1 MKKSRLKDVFKTV
14 AAKHLSAVDAEPSKS
29 NQHEFGGLSALK
41 TIWGELDEAQSIA
54 AQFIYFSIDSDE
66 IISAESSITWYDA
79 RKNNPERSPEWRI
92 YYKSN
97 PVTDKMK
104 EGDLLIV
111 SETVAGKAII
121 ALADRDSSYATQLK
135 SLFSIREIKPKGFT
149 VQELD
154 SNEELDLPSR
164 YILDAMEVQYDFHD
178 DNYLDNILREFG
190 PSFPSCNEF
199 SMFSRETLSKEL
211 LLEKDDEILVQWMER
226 EELLFR
232 TLENHIVLQKV
243 SEGFC
248 DVESFIKYSLS
259 ILNRRKSRV
268 GAAFENHLE
277 ELFRIRKVS
286 YARGKVTEN
295 RVKPDFL
302 FPSEIAYRDPL
313 CDERLLTMLG
323 VKSTCKDRWRQV
335 LSEAERIKNKHL
347 ITMEPAISGQ
357 QIAEMKSSN
366 LQLIVP
372 LKVMPTYTNEQQKW
386 IWTVSQFIEYIK
398 DKEMK
403 WKAPNRRST

>member
-1 MKKSRLKDVFKTV
+1 MKKSRLKDVFKAV
-14 AAKHLSAVDAEPSKS
+14 AAKYLSAVDAEPSRS

-41 TIWGELDEAQSIA
+41 MIWGELDEAQSIA
-54 AQFIYFSIDSDE
+54 AQFLYFSVDTDE
-66 IISAESSITWYDA
+66 IVSAESSITWYDA
-79 RKNNPERSPEWRI
+79 RKNNPDRSPEWRI

-97 PVTDKMK
+97 PVTEKMK
-104 EGDLLIV
+104 ECDLLLV
-111 SETVAGKAII
+111 SETISGKAIVVI
-121 ALADRDSSYATQLK
+121 ADQNSSYASQLI

-149 VQELD
+149 IQELD
-154 SNEELDLPSR
+154 SKEELDLPSR
-164 YILDAMEVQYDFHD
+164 FILDTMGVQYDFYD
-178 DNYLDNILREFG
+178 DSYIDKILREFG
-190 PSFPSCNEF
+190 PTFPSCNDF
-199 SMFSRETLSKEL
+199 SVFSRKTISKDL
-211 LLEKDDEILVQWMER
+211 LLENADEILVQWMER

-232 TLENHIVLQKV
+232 TLENHIVLQKI
-243 SEGFC
+243 SEGFH

-259 ILNRRKSRV
+259 VLNRRKSRV

-277 ELFRIRKVS
+277 ELFKIRNVS

-302 FPSEIAYRDPL
+302 FPSEIAYRDPQF
-313 CDERLLTMLG
+313 DERLLSMLG

-335 LSEAERIKNKHL
+335 LSEADRIKTKHL

-372 LKVMPTYTNEQQKW
+372 SKVQSTYTKEQQNW
-386 IWTVSQFIEYIK
+386 IWSVSQFIEFVNEK
-398 DKEMK
+398 KK
-403 WKAPNRRST
+403 